1 MSANERFA
9 TTKAVGGLVHLT
21 DKESPPDAA
30 IGLKRGPPLAQ
41 QPDGVMNTLTT
52 SFVKRLRDRDE
63 AAWFELWETF
73 GPVLRGQ
80 LAKWGR
86 GRIGVETV
94 RDLTQETLAALSD
107 SIDRWVRGRG
117 GGVRRW
123 GLAIARHAVGDGIDG
138 GMGVKRGGG
147 RKPTEFEGRFMGEAA
162 TIEADAAYEQSVFR
176 AKVYAAIR
184 KTETEAE
191 FMPFQVYRMRVFD
204 GMPGKEV
211 AVQLGVSE
219 PTVSRYLQRIRDLL
233 RRRLAETI
241 ATYSFTAD
249 EQEEARRAGLG
260 DDDVMFD
267 DGLRDIYYKQ
277 SQLLMQDETA
287 ASEVF

>member
-1 MSANERFA
+1 MPQQRKN
-9 TTKAVGGLVHLT
+9 KGGRLPLVIENARV
-21 DKESPPDAA
+21 D
-30 IGLKRGPPLAQ
+30 
-41 QPDGVMNTLTT
+41 
-52 SFVKRLRDRDE
+52 
-63 AAWFELWETF
+63 
-73 GPVLRGQ
+73 
-80 LAKWGR
+80 
-86 GRIGVETV
+86 
-94 RDLTQETLAALSD
+94 
-107 SIDRWVRGRG
+107 
-117 GGVRRW
+117 
-123 GLAIARHAVGDGIDG
+123 LAIQAMRLNPGNAY
-138 GMGVKRGGG
+138 R
-147 RKPTEFEGRFMGEAA
+147 AA
-162 TIEADAAYEQSVFR
+162 TWLKEQVGCPRRTSVNLLARARERIVAACQADMSSAFGELYADVREAM
-176 AKVYAAIR
+176 AKCRPQA

-241 ATYSFTAD
+241 ATYSFTAE